1 MPKNRRIVV
10 GVEGS
15 GYAKAALVWALEEAI
30 HRDALVEV
38 VTCYSPTYIPAS
50 PDLGYMPFDA
60 SNLVSEV
67 ETLQNEVL
75 NSAME
80 VLGNPDVEIKKTIKK
95 GRAPE
100 TLIDIAP
107 RADMLVVGNRGR
119 GGFAGLRLGSVSQAI
134 SHHSPCPLV
143 IVRTGLIED

>member
-100 TLIDIAP
+100 TLIDIAQG
-107 RADMLVVGNRGR
+107 ADMLVVGNRGR